1 MVAFRI
7 AMLRAAAK
15 SPGIWFTV
23 FGLAFA
29 PLQSSAVAVPDI
41 EQWGIY
47 ETSMSGPTNGN
58 PFVDVQLT
66 ARFSLGDT
74 NIDVDGFYDGGGIY
88 RVRFMPGMPG
98 PWGYTTRSNVAELN
112 GRTGNIIVIAPTA
125 QNHGPVRVHNT
136 YHFAYADG
144 TPFRPIGTTCYNLTH
159 MVEPTEDETLASL
172 SASPFNKVRLCV
184 FPKHQEGNTNE
195 LALYPFE
202 GMPPKTWDFTRFDP
216 EFFQHLEK
224 RIRDLR
230 DRGIE
235 ADVILFDPYDKGR
248 WGFDRMPAEVD
259 DRYVRYIVSRLAA
272 YRNVWWSLSNEYDF
286 NKNKTEADWDRLF
299 QVVEAA
305 DPYAHLR
312 SIHNGFYIY
321 NNTKPWVTHASIQ
334 NGSAVEDNGRAELY
348 RDVYRK
354 PVVYDEVK
362 YEGNIGRRWG
372 QLSGQEMVFRFWEA
386 TVAGTYVTHGETF
399 SSPDH
404 ISWTSE
410 GGKLHGE
417 SPARLAFL
425 SKVLAESPAEG
436 IDPIDKWQD
445 SNMGGQ
451 AGEYYLLYFGKD
463 TPTSWPFELYKD
475 RIKDGMKFKVDVL
488 DTWNMTVT
496 PVDGEFVTKKKD
508 NYHFV
513 DENRRAV
520 ALPGKPYIAVRIR
533 RIAGD
538 EKNAPASQDAAPAE

>member
-1 MVAFRI
+1 MVF
-7 AMLRAAAK
+7 
-15 SPGIWFTV
+15 SVPS
-23 FGLAFA
+23 
-29 PLQSSAVAVPDI
+29 QSAIVRPNSV

-47 ETSMSGPTNGN
+47 EVSLAGPTNGN
-58 PFVDVQLT
+58 PFLDVQFS

-74 NIDVDGFYDGGGIY
+74 NVDANGFYDGGGMY
-88 RVRFMPGMPG
+88 RVRFMPRAQGR
-98 PWGYTTRSNVAELN
+98 WHYTTRSNAPELN
-112 GRTGNIIVIAPTA
+112 GQSGEFEVTAPA
-125 QNHGPVRVHNT
+125 ARNHGPVRVHNT

-144 TPFRPIGTTCYNLTH
+144 TPFRPIGTTSYNWAH
-159 MVEPTEDETLASL
+159 MVDSIEDETLASL
-172 SASPFNKVRLCV
+172 AASPFNKIRMCV
-184 FPKHQEGNTNE
+184 FPKHLAGNTNE

-202 GMPPKTWDFTRFDP
+202 GTPPKAWDFTRFDP
-216 EFFQHLEK
+216 RFFQHLEK
-224 RIRDLR
+224 CVGELR

-248 WGFDRMPAEVD
+248 WGFDRMPADVD
-259 DRYVRYIVSRLAA
+259 DRYVRCIVSRLAA

-286 NKNKTEADWDRLF
+286 NRNKTESDWDRLF

-334 NGSAVEDNGRAELY
+334 NGAAVEDNGRAELY

-362 YEGNIGRRWG
+362 YEGNISRRWG
-372 QLSGQEMVFRFWEA
+372 NLSGEEMVFRFWEA
-386 TVAGTYVTHGETF
+386 TVAGTYVTHGETL

-410 GGKLHGE
+410 GGRLHGE
-417 SPARLAFL
+417 SPTRLAFL
-425 SKVLAESPAEG
+425 KQVLADSPPEG

-451 AGEYYLLYFGKD
+451 AGEYYLLYFGKE
-463 TPTSWPFELYKD
+463 TQTSWPFELYKD
-475 RIKDGMKFKVDVL
+475 HVKDGMRFKVDVI
-488 DTWNMTVT
+488 DTWGMTIT

-513 DENRRAV
+513 DEKGRAV
-520 ALPGKPYIAVRIR
+520 PLPGKPYMAVRIR
-533 RIAGD
+533 RVAD
-538 EKNAPASQDAAPAE
+538 TKTEPPPADASPPE

>member
-1 MVAFRI
+1 MT
-7 AMLRAAAK
+7 AAACIA
-15 SPGIWFTV
+15 SGSCRGT
-23 FGLAFA
+23 GALALRQCGA
-29 PLQSSAVAVPDI
+29 
-41 EQWGIY
+41 
-47 ETSMSGPTNGN
+47 
-58 PFVDVQLT
+58 
-66 ARFSLGDT
+66 
-74 NIDVDGFYDGGGIY
+74 
-88 RVRFMPGMPG
+88 
-98 PWGYTTRSNVAELN
+98 TRRELN
-112 GRTGNIIVIAPTA
+112 GQSGEFDVTPPSA

-144 TPFRPIGTTCYNLTH
+144 TPFRPIGTTCYNWAH
-159 MVEPTEDETLASL
+159 MVDALEEETLATSRRVAVQQDPHVRVSEA
-172 SASPFNKVRLCV
+172 SA
-184 FPKHQEGNTNE
+184 GNTNE

-202 GMPPKTWDFTRFDP
+202 GTPPKTWDFARFDP
-216 EFFQHLEK
+216 KFFQHLEK
-224 RIRDLR
+224 RIGDLR

-248 WGFDRMPAEVD
+248 WGFDRMPADVD

-299 QVVEAA
+299 QVVQAA

-362 YEGNIGRRWG
+362 YEGNIARRWG
-372 QLSGQEMVFRFWEA
+372 QLSGEEMVFRFWEA

-425 SKVLAESPAEG
+425 KQVLAESPAEG

-451 AGEYYLLYFGKD
+451 PGEYYLLYFGKAD
-463 TPTSWPFELYKD
+463 ADLVAVRVVQGPHQGRHEIQGGCD
-475 RIKDGMKFKVDVL
+475 RHMGHDRSRL
-488 DTWNMTVT
+488 SA
-496 PVDGEFVTKKKD
+496 GEFVTKKKD

-513 DENRRAV
+513 DEKGRAV
-520 ALPGKPYIAVRIR
+520 PLPGQTIHGGADTAC
-533 RIAGD
+533 AGH
-538 EKNAPASQDAAPAE
+538 ESRTAAGRCGAGRNRNGSQVSFRFP

>member
-1 MVAFRI
+1 VTAHSVRIFWGTCLVVAI
-7 AMLRAAAK
+7 LPLAPVQSAIIH
-15 SPGIWFTV
+15 PGSV
-23 FGLAFA
+23 
-29 PLQSSAVAVPDI
+29 
-41 EQWGIY
+41 EQWAIY
-47 ETSMSGPTNGN
+47 EVSLPGPTNGN
-58 PFVDVQLT
+58 PFVDVPFSAT
-66 ARFSLGDT
+66 FSLGNT
-74 NIDVDGFYDGGGIY
+74 NVDVAGFYDGGGMY
-88 RVRFMPGMPG
+88 RARFMPEARGR
-98 PWGYTTRSNVAELN
+98 WHYTTRSTTPELN
-112 GRTGNIIVIAPTA
+112 GQSGGFDVTAPVS

-144 TPFRPIGTTCYNLTH
+144 MPFRPIGTTSYNWAH
-159 MVEPTEDETLASL
+159 MVDSIEGETLASL
-172 SASPFNKVRLCV
+172 AASPFNKIRMCV
-184 FPKHQEGNTNE
+184 FPKHLAGNTNE

-202 GMPPKTWDFTRFDP
+202 GTPPKTWDFTRFDP
-216 EFFQHLEK
+216 KFFQHLER
-224 RIRDLR
+224 RIGDLR

-248 WGFDRMPAEVD
+248 WGFDRMPADVD

-299 QVVEAA
+299 QVVQAA

-362 YEGNIGRRWG
+362 YEGNISRRWG
-372 QLSGQEMVFRFWEA
+372 HLSGEEMVFRFWEA

-410 GGKLHGE
+410 GGTLHGE

-425 SKVLAESPAEG
+425 KQVLAESPAEG
-436 IDPIDKWQD
+436 IEPIDKWQD

-451 AGEYYLLYFGKD
+451 AGEYYLLYFGKA

-475 RIKDGMKFKVDVL
+475 RIKDGMRFKVDVI
-488 DTWNMTVT
+488 DTWGMTIT

-508 NYHFV
+508 NYHFA
-513 DENRRAV
+513 DETGRAV
-520 ALPGKPYIAVRIR
+520 ALPGKPYMAVRIR
-533 RIAGD
+533 RVPDAKL
-538 EKNAPASQDAAPAE
+538 EPPAQDATPME

>member
-1 MVAFRI
+1 MIMFPI
-7 AMLRAAAK
+7 AMFRAAGKYLGIGISAVVWVL
-15 SPGIWFTV
+15 SP
-23 FGLAFA
+23 LRSA
-29 PLQSSAVAVPDI
+29 AVAVPDI

-47 ETSMSGPTNGN
+47 ETSMHGPTNGN
-58 PFVDVQLT
+58 PFLDVQLS
-66 ARFSLGDT
+66 ARFSLGDS
-74 NIDVDGFYDGGGIY
+74 NVDVDGFYDGGGVY
-88 RVRFMPGMPG
+88 RVRFMPGMQG
-98 PWGYTTRSNVAELN
+98 PWHYVTRSNAPELN
-112 GRTGNIIVIAPTA
+112 DHGDVVVIAPSTR
-125 QNHGPVRVHNT
+125 NHGPVHVAHT

-144 TPFRPIGTTCYNLTH
+144 SPFRPIGTTSYNWAH
-159 MVEPTEDETLASL
+159 MVDTLEEQTLDSL
-172 SASPFNKVRLCV
+172 AASPFNKIRMCV
-184 FPKHQEGNTNE
+184 FPKHSGTNANE

-202 GMPPKTWDFTRFDP
+202 GTPPKAWDYSRFNP
-216 EFFQHLEK
+216 AFFQHLEK
-224 RIRDLR
+224 RVGDLR

-235 ADVILFDPYDKGR
+235 ADLILFDPYDKGR
-248 WGFDRMPAEVD
+248 WGFDRMPADVD
-259 DRYVRYIVSRLAA
+259 DRYVKYMVARLAA

-299 QVVEAA
+299 QVVQAA
-305 DPYAHLR
+305 DPYGHLR

-334 NGSAVEDNGRAELY
+334 NGSAVEDAGRAELY

-362 YEGNIGRRWG
+362 YEGNIARRWG
-372 QLSGQEMVFRFWEA
+372 QLSGEEMTFRFWEA
-386 TVAGTYVTHGETF
+386 TVAGTYVTHGETL

-410 GGKLHGE
+410 GGRLHGE

-425 SKVLAESPAEG
+425 SKVLAEGPAEG

-451 AGEYYLLYFGKD
+451 LGEYYLLYFGKQ

-475 RIKDGMKFKVDVL
+475 RIKNGMRFKVDVL
-488 DTWNMTVT
+488 DTWAMTIT
-496 PVDGEFVTKKKD
+496 PLDGEFVTKKKD

-513 DENRRAV
+513 DEKGRTV
-520 ALPGKPYIAVRIR
+520 PLPGKPYMAVRIR
-533 RIAGD
+533 RIPDPKATPPPAD
-538 EKNAPASQDAAPAE
+538 SAPPE